1 MKTLSKEEI
10 INETVSFYSA
20 DPKRRN
26 VSVNSTT
33 NSAQCNYVSTD
44 GRNCAVGRCLTTKVK
59 DKLVTSE
66 YNSSDF
72 QGLVVGMV
80 NCSWAEADLN
90 LNKVLKPSYR
100 GHNLRF
106 WEDLQSLHDV
116 DDFWDETGLTIKG
129 NQELDNLT
137 KKYASK

>member
-1 MKTLSKEEI
+1 MKTLSKLEI

-20 DPKRRN
+20 DTKRR
-26 VSVNSTT
+26 SVNGIKTT
-33 NSAQCNYVSTD
+33 PNCQYISED
-44 GRNCAVGRCLTTKVK
+44 GRSCAVGRCLTSKVK
-59 DKLVTSE
+59 DKVATSL
-66 YNSSDF
+66 YNNSDF

-80 NCSWAEADLN
+80 NCQWSEADLN

-106 WEDLQSLHDV
+106 WEDLQSLHDI
-116 DDFWDETGLTIKG
+116 DGYWNETGLTIEG
-129 NQELDNLT
+129 NEELEKLN

>member
-1 MKTLSKEEI
+1 MKILSKLEI

-20 DPKRRN
+20 DTKRR
-26 VSVNSTT
+26 SVNGNETT
-33 NSAQCNYVSTD
+33 PGCKYVSED
-44 GRNCAVGRCLTTKVK
+44 GRSCAVGRCLTTKVK
-59 DKLVTSE
+59 DKVATSL
-66 YNSSDF
+66 YNNSDF

-90 LNKVLKPSYR
+90 LNKILKPSYR
-100 GHNLRF
+100 GHNIRF

-116 DDFWDETGLTIKG
+116 DDFWNENGLTIKG
-129 NQELDNLT
+129 NQELDNLN

>member
-20 DPKRRN
+20 DPKRR
-26 VSVNSTT
+26 SVNKDSD
-33 NSAQCNYVSTD
+33 SSQCTYVSTD

-59 DKLVTSE
+59 DKLVTSA
-66 YNSSDF
+66 YNTADF
-72 QGLVVGMV
+72 QGLVAGMV
-80 NCSWAEADLN
+80 DCSWAEANLN

-100 GHNLRF
+100 GHTLRF

-116 DDFWDETGLTIKG
+116 DDNWNETGLNETGLYEFEK
-129 NQELDNLT
+129 LKT
-137 KKYASK
+137 KYIGK